1 MGKLKRLSLLIVL
14 LAGTSLCFANQ
25 ISFQIVQHDDSLDS
39 VSEDSMVIEDSVLN
53 NFFEYGFIVTNSD
66 AAISESLAQDER
78 LYKIGQG
85 DAFNGFSDY
94 FVQIKLY
101 YERTDQTLSTA
112 SDLYKINFS
121 ITSIKTGKKIAEEL
135 SSYITQNGGVIK
147 LNTVVGKVLVE
158 NGRAE
163 HILCRI
169 PLIPDHNNMQ
179 FQEKSKNEL
188 IQMGIG
194 RFDLFTYTINQKNN
208 NENKVMSVWEKFRS
222 CMTPGIIA
230 DLELEEEE

>member
-85 DAFNGFSDY
+85 DAFNGYSDY

-101 YERTDQTLSTA
+101 YERTAETLSA
-112 SDLYKINFS
+112 SADLYQINFS
-121 ITSIKTGKKIAEEL
+121 ITSVKSGAKIVDKTLKDLK
-135 SSYITQNGGVIK
+135 
-147 LNTVVGKVLVE
+147 
-158 NGRAE
+158 
-163 HILCRI
+163 
-169 PLIPDHNNMQ
+169 
-179 FQEKSKNEL
+179 
-188 IQMGIG
+188 
-194 RFDLFTYTINQKNN
+194 FDRTKKNN
-208 NENKVMSVWEKFRS
+208 LVKISS
-222 CMTPGIIA
+222 
-230 DLELEEEE
+230 ELVSEISKALKAYKA